1 VTISIFLLA
10 IWLGMA
16 SMIHNKNE
24 NPQLNLSL
32 HVYGKTKVYYGGK
45 KSSDSTVLKMR
56 EFYSEAVLREGGNPV
71 LEEDVAQGRF
81 TIFNVHVRR
90 STFVLQG

>member
-1 VTISIFLLA
+1 VTFSIFLLA

-56 EFYSEAVLREGGNPV
+56 EFYREAVLREGGNPV

-81 TIFNVHVRR
+81 TIFNVHV
-90 STFVLQG
+90 